1 MARARL
7 GVATPMA
14 EPFVLRNNAYATPTG
29 PDEPLPTPTSAIG
42 GGMLLMEP
50 FIVPNFGEREGQTP
64 RVHDVAAPLPTVTGQ
79 GAGSLV
85 RPVANPD
92 RPDQRQRC
100 VCAPD
105 RRAASNSCHQAN
117 NGTRRAVAECCQN
130 GRGSDPRRVVL
141 IDGHPYVLDIRFR
154 MLKNRELARA
164 MGFDDAESQYEFTG
178 TATEITR
185 QIGNAVRV
193 QSRRS
198 LRRSNSRPAV
208 HRLVRRWHDGNVR
221 SGPARPMSHATPVAS
236 VGIAA

>member
-1 MARARL
+1 MTRDRL
-7 GVATPMA
+7 GVATPRA

-29 PDEPLPTPTSAIG
+29 PDEPLPTPTSATG

-85 RPVANPD
+85 RPVLIQT
-92 RPDQRQRC
+92 DQTKGNG
-100 VCAPD
+100 VCARPID
-105 RRAASNSCHQAN
+105 APLPTVVTKQTMALVEPLLS
-117 NGTRRAVAECCQN
+117 AVKTGEV
-130 GRGSDPRRVVL
+130 DPRRVVL

-185 QIGNAVRV
+185 QIGNAVCV
-193 QSRRS
+193 N
-198 LRRSNSRPAV
+198 LAAA
-208 HRLVRRWHDGNVR
+208 LVGAMLGSQPCEKDQ
-221 SGPARPMSHATPVAS
+221 VA
-236 VGIAA
+236 